1 MPNDPTP
8 YDREPLPISSLAV
21 VEIAIMSMVLFGSYF
36 YVEALCFYIMIAF
49 VALAMVSTPSSNQL
63 AYSVFMREI
72 VIDNEAP
79 LKSLVSWIVL
89 VLLTVSIY
97 FLIDFSSTWIGTKES
112 IFRDLLYGF
121 ILCFVTI
128 NLSYMFNHLLN
139 LSLDISLPVGIA
151 LSLLFGFGV
160 ASIATGIGML
170 MALVFIFFLFMSMS
184 TYVMA
189 FAASIMS
196 NAGMVVGLWLRSVVI
211 KIAIHLYTLCTTHPI
226 KVLDAIATN
235 YYKQTLVWDSKRL
248 PRLFDVDFDEKITLE
263 YHINLY
269 KDLRFAH
276 LGIAPIWK
284 LGYLYRAWIK
294 SMFVFYLPLVLW
306 YYYSQSP
313 NKKGKK

>member
-8 YDREPLPISSLAV
+8 HDREPLPISSLAV
-21 VEIAIMSMVLFGSYF
+21 VEIAIISMVLFGVYF
-36 YVEALCFYIMIAF
+36 YIEALYFYALIGFA
-49 VALAMVSTPSSNQL
+49 ALAMVSTPSSNKL

-72 VIDNEAP
+72 VIDDEAP

-89 VLLTVSIY
+89 VWLTLSIY

-128 NLSYMFNHLLN
+128 NLSYMLNHLLN
-139 LSLDISLPVGIA
+139 LSLDNSIPAGIA
-151 LSLLFGFGV
+151 SGLLFGFGV
-160 ASIATGIGML
+160 ASIATGVGML
-170 MALVFIFFLFMSMS
+170 MALVFVFFLFMSMS

-189 FAASIMS
+189 FAASILG
-196 NAGMVVGLWLRSVVI
+196 NVGMVVGLWLRSVVI
-211 KIAIHLYTLCTTHPI
+211 KIAIHLYTLGTTHPI
-226 KVLDAIATN
+226 KTLNTIATN
-235 YYKQTLVWDSKRL
+235 YYKQTLVWDSKR
-248 PRLFDVDFDEKITLE
+248 PPKLFDVDFDEKITLE

-276 LGIAPIWK
+276 LGIAPVWK

-294 SMFVFYLPLVLW
+294 STFVFYLPLVLW
-306 YYYSQSP
+306 YYYSQSQ